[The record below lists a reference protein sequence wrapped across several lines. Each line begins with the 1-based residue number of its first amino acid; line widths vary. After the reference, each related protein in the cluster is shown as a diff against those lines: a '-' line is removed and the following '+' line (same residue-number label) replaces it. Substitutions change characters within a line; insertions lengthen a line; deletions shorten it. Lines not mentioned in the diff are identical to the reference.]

1 MKMTNAEMSTYVSM
15 LEPLLERDDILG
27 YIAAR
32 NIRAFREAL
41 TEFQE
46 FKEEGIRKYG
56 HHDVDENG
64 DELPT
69 ISLYPGDEHWDEY
82 AASMNEIMQVE
93 QDVNIV
99 TTSYENAI
107 GKLTGQQILDL
118 DWMFTD

>member
-1 MKMTNAEMSTYVSM
+1 MKLTNVEMQQFATL

-32 NIRAFREAL
+32 NIRTFREAL
-41 TEFQE
+41 KEYTEFREKAILE
-46 FKEEGIRKYG
+46 FGK
-56 HHDVDENG
+56 HDVDEDGN
-64 DELPT
+64 ELPT
-69 ISLYPGDEHWDEY
+69 VSIYPGDENFDEF
-82 AASMNEIMQVE
+82 AAKMSDVMNVE
-93 QDVNIV
+93 QEVNIV